1 MGSFIC
7 RQPNGLLCRF
17 STVVDTV
24 THYNMTDE
32 EYIQMKME
40 QAREEAEDTIK
51 NYIKPFEWIDDY
63 FVDNNMTEEE
73 FEQIKAKMYKPKEE
87 TIKALEQEPILDK
100 IRTEIEDTGAYEQ
113 EVNGR
118 TEFAKGITYCLNII
132 DKYMEGRD

>member
-40 QAREEAEDTIK
+40 QAREDAEDVIK
-51 NYIKPFEWIDDY
+51 NHLKPFEWIDDY
-63 FVDNNMTEEE
+63 FAPHNMTEEE
-73 FEQIKAKMYKPKEE
+73 FEQIKAKMCESKDDNKQSRCNNCIYNNTEE
-87 TIKALEQEPILDK
+87 LSGECYACVKG
-100 IRTEIEDTGAYEQ
+100 IEDWYEPLK
-113 EVNGR
+113 EN
-118 TEFAKGITYCLNII
+118 KC
-132 DKYMEGRD
+132 

>member
-51 NYIKPFEWIDDY
+51 NHIKPFEWIDDY
-63 FVDNNMTEEE
+63 FYPHNMTKKE
-73 FEQIKAKMYKPKEE
+73 FEQIKAKMFELKGENNEE
-87 TIKALEQEPILDK
+87 KTK
-100 IRTEIEDTGAYEQ
+100 
-113 EVNGR
+113 
-118 TEFAKGITYCLNII
+118 
-132 DKYMEGRD
+132 M